1 MRKYIDEYLDSNSQW
16 IYSFD
21 DIKNKVLQLHN
32 IGKSEIEIVKY
43 LQDWLYLFDDEEEL
57 EWEKEVVRNIING
70 EIIKNR
76 FTREIFK

>member
-21 DIKNKVLQLHN
+21 DIKNKVLQLHSE
-32 IGKSEIEIVKY
+32 GKSESEIIKY
-43 LQDWLYLFDDEEEL
+43 LQEWLYIFDDEEEL
-57 EWEKEVVRNIING
+57 EWEREVVRNIING

-76 FTREIFK
+76 FTHEIFK

>member
-21 DIKNKVLQLHN
+21 DIKDKVLQLHGE
-32 IGKSEIEIVKY
+32 GKPEEEIVRY

>member
-21 DIKNKVLQLHN
+21 DIKNKVLQLHKT
-32 IGKSEIEIVKY
+32 GKSEIEIVEY
-43 LQDWLYLFDDEEEL
+43 LQDWLYLFDDEEEV

>member
-32 IGKSEIEIVKY
+32 TGISEFEIVEY

>member
-21 DIKNKVLQLHN
+21 DIKDKVLQLHVT
-32 IGKSEIEIVKY
+32 GKSEIEIVEY
-43 LQDWLYLFDDEEEL
+43 LQGWLYLFDDEEEL

>member
-32 IGKSEIEIVKY
+32 TGKSEIEIVKY
-43 LQDWLYLFDDEEEL
+43 LQDWLYLFDDE
-57 EWEKEVVRNIING
+57 
-70 EIIKNR
+70 
-76 FTREIFK
+76 

>member
-21 DIKNKVLQLHN
+21 DNKNKVLQLHN
-32 IGKSEIEIVKY
+32 TGKSEIEIVKY